1 MQRYQDF
8 DSHTV
13 TLTCNSQ
20 LVKPMHS
27 WLKDYCKLK
36 VSITHACTLAT
47 TCRSM
52 AVLYIAMYMQS
63 LENNYW

>member
-8 DSHTV
+8 DSRTA

-27 WLKDYCKLK
+27 WFKDYCKLK
-36 VSITHACTLAT
+36 ASITMHA
-47 TCRSM
+47 R
-52 AVLYIAMYMQS
+52 
-63 LENNYW
+63 